1 MFLIYRNNQKGF
13 TLVELLLATAVFS
26 IALVAIT
33 TALIQLFKMYQSG
46 ISIRKTQHSARV
58 ISEELTVN
66 TRAAQTIIG
75 GSSWVCMVMPEKKT
89 NVDGNSSA
97 DAIRYSLNGGNLMKQ
112 SGEITY
118 PAATP
123 ACDSSLFSAAATQV
137 SDKEVF
143 FEKFDGQA
151 SQGRLM
157 DIDMRI
163 RTESAGTGEIDRS
176 DPNNPIC
183 NPGYEYCSMTT
194 IKKSI
199 MARSENI
206 Y

>member
-1 MFLIYRNNQKGF
+1 MFLTTRSNQRGF

-33 TALIQLFKMYQSG
+33 AALIQLFKMYQSG

-58 ISEELTVN
+58 ISEELTVKA
-66 TRAAQTIIG
+66 RAAQTVIG
-75 GSSWVCMVMPEKKT
+75 EDGWLCMVTPEKTT

-97 DAIRYSLNGGNLMKQ
+97 DAVRYSLSSGKLMKQ
-112 SGEITY
+112 SGVITY
-118 PAATP
+118 PAGAP
-123 ACDSSLFSAAATQV
+123 ACDSSQFSAVATQV
-137 SDKEVF
+137 SDKEVY
-143 FEKFDGQA
+143 FEKFDGGA

-163 RTESAGTGEIDRS
+163 RTESAGAGEIDRS
-176 DPNNPIC
+176 DPDNPIC